1 MYKKTSFIIL
11 ALLGAFTV
19 NAQTQKGNQLLGGSI
34 FFSTS
39 KNTNDYFV
47 NPDYQYNASNE
58 RKFTG
63 FSIGP
68 SYSYFVA
75 NNLDLGFNA
84 GYNTSK
90 ITYTYPS
97 GNINNQPGEAKTNG
111 YSASVYL
118 RKYYLYNNKI
128 GIRTGPFAQYSYSRQ
143 KEKYANPNPYNNEYD
158 KKDFGA
164 GLGLDL
170 VFFPTRHLGFSTT
183 IGTLAY
189 SHSDREQYNNHY
201 KDDSFNLSLATSG
214 LTLSAFYAFGK

>member
-47 NPDYQYNASNE
+47 NPDYQYNVSNE

-75 NNLDLGFNA
+75 NNLDLGVNA

-128 GIRTGPFAQYSYSRQ
+128 GIRTGPFAQYS
-143 KEKYANPNPYNNEYD
+143 
-158 KKDFGA
+158 
-164 GLGLDL
+164 
-170 VFFPTRHLGFSTT
+170 
-183 IGTLAY
+183 
-189 SHSDREQYNNHY
+189 
-201 KDDSFNLSLATSG
+201 
-214 LTLSAFYAFGK
+214 